1 MEVNDNNQQYKDD
14 TKAASGKEI
23 SSKRYHLYKALKDGY
38 QQVGTVRR
46 TFLSEGP
53 VGTDVQRR
61 Q

>member
-1 MEVNDNNQQYKDD
+1 MSTLTMVR
-14 TKAASGKEI
+14 SMPVGKEI

-38 QQVGTVRR
+38 QQVGAVKR

-53 VGTDVQRR
+53 VGTEVQRR